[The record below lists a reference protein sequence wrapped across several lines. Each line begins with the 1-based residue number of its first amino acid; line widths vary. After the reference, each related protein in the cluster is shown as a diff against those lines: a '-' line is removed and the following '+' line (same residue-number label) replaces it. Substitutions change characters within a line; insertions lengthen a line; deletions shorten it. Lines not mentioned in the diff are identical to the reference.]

1 MNAFKRAG
9 IEKIHWRDFFIIVL
23 GATIIGPPIGGFI
36 LGIGFDVLMLGRAL
50 FEILSMD
57 NRSQPSFED
66 VRGFL
71 LVPFLFAVT
80 SHFLGA
86 VPAFFSGLLTW
97 IYAVYFRKLHFRVI
111 CGFVFLTSFL
121 WACYL
126 FVGDEWSVGAESLT
140 MFAVFVALG
149 WISAYCLVRLF
160 GRFLTIAPSGKL
172 RK

>member
-1 MNAFKRAG
+1 MSAFKRAG
-9 IEKIHWRDFFIIVL
+9 IEKIHWRDFFVIVL

-50 FEILSMD
+50 FEVLSVD

-66 VRGFL
+66 VGGFL

-80 SHFLGA
+80 SYYLGA
-86 VPAFFSGLLTW
+86 VPAFVSGLLTW
-97 IYAVYFRKLHFRVI
+97 IYTIYFRKLHFSVV
-111 CGFVFLTSFL
+111 CVFVFLASFF
-121 WACYL
+121 WARFL
-126 FVGDEWSVGAESLT
+126 FIGDDWDVGAESLK

-172 RK
+172 RQ